1 MPLCVWMGGLSPLCG
16 PSPPSSLHCEE
27 APAHQWGSRRGPSSQ
42 CPGAPVVQSPLC
54 AIGWGGGSS
63 EPQAPKSSSL
73 HPASSPLT
81 SCRFSVSLWFSK
93 GSRLCPE
100 AEHEKVGNRYSESNV
115 GSEGPKTR
123 EATARGMCTP
133 GRTRAKVE
141 HKKLSGVTGQT
152 CGAGSGLGGPT
163 GCLRS
168 LVMVTQ
174 TLGHPHEGQ
183 RGWMSMASSSECPS

>member
-1 MPLCVWMGGLSPLCG
+1 MALEQATISEGRLSPLCG

-42 CPGAPVVQSPLC
+42 CPGAPVVQSRLC

-63 EPQAPKSSSL
+63 QPQAPKSSSL

-100 AEHEKVGNRYSESNV
+100 AEREKVGNRYSESNV

-123 EATARGMCTP
+123 EATARGMCTL

-141 HKKLSGVTGQT
+141 HKKLSGVTAQT
-152 CGAGSGLGGPT
+152 CGAGSGLGVPQAA
-163 GCLRS
+163 CSPRS
-168 LVMVTQ
+168 
-174 TLGHPHEGQ
+174 
-183 RGWMSMASSSECPS
+183 W